1 MQAWQSGINGT
12 GLWAA
17 LEQGFN
23 YMASAG
29 YSSAAGK
36 GSAQL
41 PILIGELGSTL
52 QGFQVMQLSALV
64 ALQALTS
71 VVGSARG
78 WTTSS
83 TVLQLLTFYSQNSS
97 K

>member
-1 MQAWQSGINGT
+1 MQAWQSGIDGT
-12 GLWAA
+12 GLWTA

-23 YMASAG
+23 YLASAG

-52 QGFQVMQLSALV
+52 QGYQVMQSSALV
-64 ALQALTS
+64 A
-71 VVGSARG
+71 G
-78 WTTSS
+78 
-83 TVLQLLTFYSQNSS
+83 QL
-97 K
+97 